1 MKIQHQIG
9 NMSGSPST
17 GPGASS
23 MKSASKQRPYGLGTR
38 AIHAGQSP
46 DPSTGAIMT
55 PIYATSTYVQQSPGK
70 HKGYEY
76 SRTQNPTRM
85 AYERCVADLEGG
97 VAGFAFSSGL
107 AAAATVLDLLD
118 SGSHVIAMDDL
129 YGGSYRLFERVRRR
143 SAGLDFSFIDLNDAQ
158 ALKAVLRPN
167 TRMIWAET
175 PTNPMLKLVDLAK
188 VVAFAKKHGLI
199 LVVDNTFCS
208 PMVQCPFEFGA
219 DLVLHSAT
227 KYLNGHSDMVGGVVV
242 AADKELAERMAFLQN
257 SVGAIAGP
265 FDAFLAMRG
274 LKTLH
279 LRMRQHCAS
288 ALELAGWLE
297 KHPAVERVIYP
308 GLKSH
313 PQHALA
319 KRQMHGFGGIISI
332 EIKGGLKKARRMLE
346 RCELFALAES
356 LGGVE
361 SLIEHPAIMTHASV
375 PPANRKRLGISD
387 GLVRL
392 SVGVEDISDLRAE
405 LALALA

>member
-1 MKIQHQIG
+1 MIAMK
-9 NMSGSPST
+9 NR
-17 GPGASS
+17 
-23 MKSASKQRPYGLGTR
+23 SKPEALGLGTR
-38 AIHAGQSP
+38 AIHAGQHP

-55 PIYATSTYVQQSPGK
+55 PIYATSTYVQESPGK

-97 VAGFAFSSGL
+97 VAGFAFASGL

-129 YGGSYRLFERVRRR
+129 YGGTYRLFEKVRRR
-143 SAGLDFSFIDLNDAQ
+143 SAGLDFSFLDLNDSAAMKA
-158 ALKAVLRPN
+158 ALKPN

-175 PTNPMLKLVDLAK
+175 PTNPMLKLVDLAR
-188 VVAFAKKHGLI
+188 VAAFAKKHGLI

-208 PMVQCPFEFGA
+208 PMIQRPLEYGA

-227 KYLNGHSDMVGGVVV
+227 KYLNGHSDMVGGIVV
-242 AADKELAERMAFLQN
+242 AGSKELAEQMGFLQN
-257 SVGAIAGP
+257 SVGAVAGP

-279 LRMRQHCAS
+279 LRMKAHCES
-288 ALELAGWLE
+288 ALELAKWLE

-319 KRQMHGFGGIISI
+319 KRQMNGFGGIITI
-332 EIKGGLKKARRMLE
+332 EVKGGLKKAKRMLE

-375 PPANRKRLGISD
+375 PVAIRKRLGISD
-387 GLVRL
+387 GLIRL
-392 SVGVEDISDLRAE
+392 SVGVEDLADLRAE
-405 LALALA
+405 LTYALGN

>member
-1 MKIQHQIG
+1 M
-9 NMSGSPST
+9 
-17 GPGASS
+17 
-23 MKSASKQRPYGLGTR
+23 SKQTKRPPLGLGTR
-38 AIHAGQSP
+38 AIHAGQHP

-55 PIYATSTYVQQSPGK
+55 PIYATSTYVQRSPGK
-70 HKGYEY
+70 HQGYEY
-76 SRTQNPTRM
+76 SRSQNPTRM

-97 VAGFAFSSGL
+97 VAGFAFGSGL
-107 AAAATVLDLLD
+107 AGASTVLDLLD
-118 SGSHVIAMDDL
+118 SGNHVIAMDDL
-129 YGGSYRLFERVRRR
+129 YGGTYRLFERVRRR
-143 SAGLDFSFIDLNDAQ
+143 SAGLDFNFVDLNDGQ
-158 ALKAVLRPN
+158 ALKAALKPN

-188 VVAFAKKHGLI
+188 VAAFAKKHGLI

-208 PMVQCPFEFGA
+208 PMIQRPLEFGA

-227 KYLNGHSDMVGGVVV
+227 KYLNGHSDMVGGIVV
-242 AADKELAERMAFLQN
+242 AGSEALAEQMGFLQN

-279 LRMRQHCAS
+279 LRMRAHCES
-288 ALELAGWLE
+288 ALELAKWLE
-297 KHPAVERVIYP
+297 KHPAIERVIYP

-319 KRQMHGFGGIISI
+319 KRQMDGFGGIISV
-332 EIKGGLKKARRMLE
+332 EVKGGLKKARKVLE

-375 PPANRKRLGISD
+375 PAANRKRLGISD

-392 SVGVEDISDLRAE
+392 SVGVEDIADLRLE
-405 LALALA
+405 LSEALR

>member
-1 MKIQHQIG
+1 M
-9 NMSGSPST
+9 
-17 GPGASS
+17 
-23 MKSASKQRPYGLGTR
+23 GLGTR
-38 AIHAGQSP
+38 AIHAGQTP

-55 PIYATSTYVQQSPGK
+55 PIYATSTYVQASPGV

-97 VAGFAFSSGL
+97 VAGFAFGSGL
-107 AAAATVLDLLD
+107 AGAATVLDMLE

-129 YGGSYRLFERVRRR
+129 YGGTYRLFERVRRQ
-143 SAGLDFSFIDLNDAQ
+143 SAGLDFSFLDLNDTA
-158 ALKAVLRPN
+158 ALKAALKPN

-188 VVAFAKKHGLI
+188 LASFAKKHGLI

-208 PMVQCPFEFGA
+208 PMLQRPIEFGA

-227 KYLNGHSDMVGGVVV
+227 KYLNGHSDMVGGIVV
-242 AADKELAERMAFLQN
+242 AANDEMAQRMAFLQN
-257 SVGAIAGP
+257 SVGAVAGP
-265 FDAFLAMRG
+265 FDSFLAMRG

-279 LRMRQHCAS
+279 LRMKAHCES
-288 ALELAGWLE
+288 ALDIAKWLE
-297 KHPAVERVIYP
+297 KHPAIEKVIYP

-319 KRQMHGFGGIISI
+319 RRQMDGFGGIISA
-332 EIKGGLKKARRMLE
+332 EVKGGVRAARKMLE
-346 RCELFALAES
+346 RCEIFALAES

-361 SLIEHPAIMTHASV
+361 SLIEHPGIMTHASI
-375 PPANRKRLGISD
+375 PPATRKRLGISD
-387 GLVRL
+387 GLIRL
-392 SVGVEDISDLRAE
+392 SVGVEDVEDLRAE
-405 LALALA
+405 LAAALAR

>member
-1 MKIQHQIG
+1 MK
-9 NMSGSPST
+9 T
-17 GPGASS
+17 
-23 MKSASKQRPYGLGTR
+23 ASKHRQKGLGTR
-38 AIHAGQSP
+38 AIHAGQQP

-97 VAGFAFSSGL
+97 VGGYAFGSGL

-143 SAGLDFSFIDLNDAQ
+143 SAGLDFTFIDLNDGE
-158 ALKAVLRPN
+158 ALKAALKPN

-175 PTNPMLKLVDLAK
+175 PTNPMLKLVDLSK
-188 VVAFAKKHGLI
+188 VARFANKHGLI

-208 PMVQCPFEFGA
+208 PMLQRPLEHGA

-227 KYLNGHSDMVGGVVV
+227 KYLNGHSDMVGGIVV
-242 AADKELAERMAFLQN
+242 AGNPELAEQMAFLQN
-257 SVGAIAGP
+257 SVGAVAGP

-279 LRMRQHCAS
+279 LRMKAHCES
-288 ALELAGWLE
+288 ALELARWLE
-297 KHPAVERVIYP
+297 KHQAIEKVIYP

-313 PQHALA
+313 SQHALA
-319 KRQMHGFGGIISI
+319 KRQMDGFGGIISV
-332 EIKGGLKKARRMLE
+332 EVKGGLKAARRMLE

-375 PPANRKRLGISD
+375 PAANRKRLGISD
-387 GLVRL
+387 GLIRL
-392 SVGVEDISDLRAE
+392 SVGVEDVQDLRAE
-405 LALALA
+405 LQEALK

>member
-1 MKIQHQIG
+1 MK
-9 NMSGSPST
+9 T
-17 GPGASS
+17 AT
-23 MKSASKQRPYGLGTR
+23 KSHSYGLGTR
-38 AIHAGQSP
+38 AIHAGQEP
-46 DPSTGAIMT
+46 DPTTGAIMT

-85 AYERCVADLEGG
+85 AYERCIADLEGG
-97 VAGFAFSSGL
+97 VAGFAFGSGL

-118 SGSHVIAMDDL
+118 SGSHMIAMDDL

-143 SAGLDFSFIDLNDAQ
+143 SAGLDFSFIDLNDPD
-158 ALKAVLRPN
+158 ALKGALKPN

-188 VVAFAKKHGLI
+188 VARFAKKHGLI

-208 PMVQCPFEFGA
+208 PMLQRPLEHGA

-242 AADKELAERMAFLQN
+242 AGDQELAERMAFLQN

-279 LRMRQHCAS
+279 LRMNAHCES
-288 ALELAGWLE
+288 ALELARWLE
-297 KHPAVERVIYP
+297 KHQAVERVIYP

-313 PQHALA
+313 AQHALA
-319 KRQMHGFGGIISI
+319 KRQMDGFGGIISI
-332 EIKGGLKKARRMLE
+332 EVKGGLKAARRMLE

-387 GLVRL
+387 SLVRL
-392 SVGVEDISDLRAE
+392 SVGVENVQDLQAE
-405 LALALA
+405 LQEALK

>member
-1 MKIQHQIG
+1 MPKKT
-9 NMSGSPST
+9 PV
-17 GPGASS
+17 A
-23 MKSASKQRPYGLGTR
+23 RLGLGTR
-38 AIHAGQSP
+38 AIHAGQHP

-55 PIYATSTYVQQSPGK
+55 PIYATSTYVQESPGK

-97 VAGFAFSSGL
+97 VAGFAFASGL
-107 AAAATVLDLLD
+107 AAAATTLDLLD

-143 SAGLDFSFIDLNDAQ
+143 SAGLDFSFIDLNDGA
-158 ALKAVLRPN
+158 ALKAALKPN

-188 VVAFAKKHGLI
+188 VAAFAKRHGLI

-208 PMVQCPFEFGA
+208 PMVQRPLEFGA

-227 KYLNGHSDMVGGVVV
+227 KYLNGHSDMVGGIVV
-242 AADKELAERMAFLQN
+242 AGNAELAERMAFLQN

-279 LRMRQHCAS
+279 LRMFQHCAS
-288 ALELAGWLE
+288 ALELARWLE

-319 KRQMHGFGGIISI
+319 KRQMDGFGGIVSI
-332 EIKGGLKKARRMLE
+332 EVKGGLKKARRMLE
-346 RCELFALAES
+346 RCKLFALAES

-361 SLIEHPAIMTHASV
+361 SLIEHPAIMTHASI
-375 PPANRKRLGISD
+375 PSAIRKRLGISD

-392 SVGVEDISDLRAE
+392 SVGVEDLQDLKSE
-405 LALALA
+405 LEVALA

>member
-1 MKIQHQIG
+1 MK
-9 NMSGSPST
+9 T
-17 GPGASS
+17 
-23 MKSASKQRPYGLGTR
+23 ASKRHSYGLGTR
-38 AIHAGQSP
+38 AIHAGQQP

-97 VAGFAFSSGL
+97 VAGFAFGSGL
-107 AAAATVLDLLD
+107 AAAATVLDLMD

-143 SAGLDFSFIDLNDAQ
+143 SAGLDFSFIDLNDTDALTG
-158 ALKAVLRPN
+158 ALKPS

-188 VVAFAKKHGLI
+188 VARFAKKHGLI

-208 PMVQCPFEFGA
+208 PMLQRPLEHGA

-242 AADKELAERMAFLQN
+242 AGSKELAERMGFLQN

-279 LRMRQHCAS
+279 LRMKAHCES
-288 ALELAGWLE
+288 ALELAHWLE
-297 KHPAVERVIYP
+297 KHQAVERVIYP

-313 PQHALA
+313 AQHALA
-319 KRQMHGFGGIISI
+319 KRQMDGFGGIISI
-332 EIKGGLKKARRMLE
+332 EVKGGLKAARRMLE

-387 GLVRL
+387 SLIRL
-392 SVGVEDISDLRAE
+392 SVGVENVQDLQAE
-405 LALALA
+405 LQEALK

>member
-1 MKIQHQIG
+1 MKTGTKHKQH
-9 NMSGSPST
+9 
-17 GPGASS
+17 
-23 MKSASKQRPYGLGTR
+23 GLGTR
-38 AIHAGQSP
+38 AIHAGQHP

-70 HKGYEY
+70 HQGYEY

-97 VAGFAFSSGL
+97 VAGFAFASGL

-129 YGGSYRLFERVRRR
+129 YGGTYRLFEKVRRR
-143 SAGLDFSFIDLNDAQ
+143 SAGLDFSFVDLNDSAAMKA
-158 ALKAVLRPN
+158 ALKPN
-167 TRMIWAET
+167 TKMIWAET

-188 VVAFAKKHGLI
+188 VAAFAKKHGLI

-208 PMVQCPFEFGA
+208 PMIQRPLEYGA
-219 DLVLHSAT
+219 DLVVHSAT
-227 KYLNGHSDMVGGVVV
+227 KYLNGHSDIVGGIVV
-242 AADKELAERMAFLQN
+242 AGSKELAGHMGFLQN

-279 LRMRQHCAS
+279 LRMQAHCAS
-288 ALELAGWLE
+288 ALELAKWLE
-297 KHPAVERVIYP
+297 KHPAIERVIYP

-319 KRQMHGFGGIISI
+319 KRQMDGYGGIISV
-332 EIKGGLKKARRMLE
+332 EIKGGLKKAKRMLE

-375 PPANRKRLGISD
+375 PAANRKRLGISD

-392 SVGVEDISDLRAE
+392 SVGVENLADLKVE
-405 LALALA
+405 LEAALS

>member
-1 MKIQHQIG
+1 MKTKQI
-9 NMSGSPST
+9 SVPH
-17 GPGASS
+17 
-23 MKSASKQRPYGLGTR
+23 GLGTR
-38 AIHAGQSP
+38 AIHAGQHP

-55 PIYATSTYVQQSPGK
+55 PIYATSTYVQESPGK

-97 VAGFAFSSGL
+97 VAGFAFASGL
-107 AAAATVLDLLD
+107 AAASTVLDLLD

-129 YGGSYRLFERVRRR
+129 YGGTYRLFDKVRRR
-143 SAGLDFSFIDLNDAQ
+143 SAGLDFSFVDLNDGA
-158 ALKAVLRPN
+158 ALKAALKPN

-175 PTNPMLKLVDLAK
+175 PTNPMLKLVDLTK
-188 VVAFAKKHGLI
+188 VAAFAKKHGLI

-208 PMVQCPFEFGA
+208 PMIQRPLEYGA

-227 KYLNGHSDMVGGVVV
+227 KYLNGHSDMVGGIVV
-242 AADKELAERMAFLQN
+242 ARTPELAEQMGFLQN
-257 SVGAIAGP
+257 SVGAVAGP
-265 FDAFLAMRG
+265 FDSFLAMRG

-279 LRMRQHCAS
+279 LRMQAHCAS
-288 ALELAGWLE
+288 ALELAKWLE
-297 KHPAVERVIYP
+297 KHPAIERVIYP

-319 KRQMHGFGGIISI
+319 KRQMDGYGGIISV
-332 EIKGGLKKARRMLE
+332 EIKGGLKKATRMLE

-375 PPANRKRLGISD
+375 PVANRKRLGISD
-387 GLVRL
+387 GLIRL
-392 SVGVEDISDLRAE
+392 SVGVEDLLDLQAE
-405 LALALA
+405 LTYALDS

>member
-1 MKIQHQIG
+1 MGTAKK
-9 NMSGSPST
+9 NW
-17 GPGASS
+17 
-23 MKSASKQRPYGLGTR
+23 PYGLGTR
-38 AIHAGQSP
+38 AIHAGQHP
-46 DPSTGAIMT
+46 DPTTGAIMT
-55 PIYATSTYVQQSPGK
+55 PIYATSTYVQESPGR

-85 AYERCVADLEGG
+85 AYERCVTELEGG
-97 VAGFAFSSGL
+97 VAGFAFGSGL

-143 SAGLDFSFIDLNDAQ
+143 SAGLDFSFVDLNDGA
-158 ALKAVLRPN
+158 ALKAALKPS

-175 PTNPMLKLVDLAK
+175 PTNPMLKLVDLSK
-188 VVAFAKKHGLI
+188 VARFAKKHDLI

-208 PMVQCPFEFGA
+208 PILQRPLEHGA

-242 AADKELAERMAFLQN
+242 AGNNELAEKMAFLQN

-279 LRMRQHCAS
+279 LRMKAHCEG
-288 ALELAGWLE
+288 ALELARWLS
-297 KHPAVERVIYP
+297 KHPAIERVIYP
-308 GLKSH
+308 GLKTH
-313 PQHALA
+313 PQHTLA
-319 KRQMHGFGGIISI
+319 RRQMDGFGGIISA
-332 EIKGGLKKARRMLE
+332 EVKGGLKKARRMLE

-375 PPANRKRLGISD
+375 PLENRKRLGISD
-387 GLVRL
+387 GLIRL
-392 SVGVEDISDLRAE
+392 SVGVEDIEDLRAE
-405 LALALA
+405 LSSALV

>member
-1 MKIQHQIG
+1 MDLM
-9 NMSGSPST
+9 NT
-17 GPGASS
+17 GD
-23 MKSASKQRPYGLGTR
+23 KRKKLGLGTL

-46 DPSTGAIMT
+46 DPTTGAIMT
-55 PIYATSTYVQQSPGK
+55 PIYATSTYVQESPGK
-70 HKGYEY
+70 HKGFEY

-85 AYERCVADLEGG
+85 AYERCVAALEGG
-97 VAGFAFSSGL
+97 VGGFAFGSGL

-143 SAGLDFSFIDLNDAQ
+143 SAGLDFSFVDLNDAV
-158 ALKAVLRPN
+158 ALKAALKPN

-188 VVAFAKKHGLI
+188 ISTFARKHGLI

-208 PMVQCPFEFGA
+208 PMLQRPLEHGA

-227 KYLNGHSDMVGGVVV
+227 KYLNGHSDMVGGIVV
-242 AADKELAERMAFLQN
+242 ARNDDLAEQVGFLQN
-257 SVGAIAGP
+257 SVGAIGGP
-265 FDAFLAMRG
+265 FDSFLAMRG

-279 LRMRQHCAS
+279 LRMKAHCES
-288 ALELAGWLE
+288 ALDLARWLE
-297 KHPAVERVIYP
+297 QHPQVERVIYP

-319 KRQMHGFGGIISI
+319 KRQMNGFGGIISI
-332 EIKGGLKKARRMLE
+332 EVKGGLRKARRVLE
-346 RCELFALAES
+346 RCHLFALAES

-375 PPANRKRLGISD
+375 PAANRKRLGISD
-387 GLVRL
+387 GLIRL
-392 SVGVEDISDLRAE
+392 SVGVEDIEDLRSE
-405 LALALA
+405 LQVALS

>member
-1 MKIQHQIG
+1 MKI
-9 NMSGSPST
+9 
-17 GPGASS
+17 AV
-23 MKSASKQRPYGLGTR
+23 SKPRFGLGTL
-38 AIHAGQSP
+38 AIHAGQRP
-46 DPSTGAIMT
+46 DESTGAIMT
-55 PIYATSTYVQQSPGK
+55 PIYATSTYVQQSPGV

-85 AYERCVADLEGG
+85 AYERCVAELEGG
-97 VAGFAFSSGL
+97 DAGFAFSSGL

-129 YGGSYRLFERVRRR
+129 YGGSYRLFEKVRRR
-143 SAGLDFSFIDLNDAQ
+143 SAGLDFTFVDLNDTA
-158 ALKAVLRPN
+158 ALRAAIKPN

-188 VVAFAKKHGLI
+188 IAAFAKRNGII

-208 PMVQCPFEFGA
+208 PMIQRPLEHGA

-227 KYLNGHSDMVGGVVV
+227 KYLNGHSDMVGGIVV
-242 AADKELAERMAFLQN
+242 AKNAALSAQMGFLQN
-257 SVGAIAGP
+257 SVGAVSGP

-279 LRMRQHCAS
+279 LRMKAHCAG
-288 ALELAGWLE
+288 ALHLAQWLE
-297 KHPAVERVIYP
+297 KNNAIERVIYP

-319 KRQMHGFGGIISI
+319 KRQMAGYGGIISI
-332 EIKGGLKKARRMLE
+332 VVKGGLRKAKRMLE

-361 SLIEHPAIMTHASV
+361 SLIEHPALMTHASV
-375 PPANRKRLGISD
+375 PLINRKRLGISD
-387 GLVRL
+387 GLIRL
-392 SVGVEDISDLRAE
+392 SVGVEDIADLERE
-405 LALALA
+405 LKYALS

>member
-1 MKIQHQIG
+1 MTK
-9 NMSGSPST
+9 
-17 GPGASS
+17 AS
-23 MKSASKQRPYGLGTR
+23 QTLGLGTR

-55 PIYATSTYVQQSPGK
+55 PIYATSTYVQESPGK

-85 AYERCVADLEGG
+85 AFERCVADLEGG
-97 VAGFAFSSGL
+97 IAGFAFASGL
-107 AAAATVLDLLD
+107 AAASTVLDLLD

-129 YGGSYRLFERVRRR
+129 YGGTYRLFERVRRR
-143 SAGLDFSFIDLNDAQ
+143 SAGLDFSFIDLNDAA
-158 ALKAVLRPN
+158 ALKAELKPH

-175 PTNPMLKLVDLAK
+175 PTNPMLKLVDLAR
-188 VVAFAKKHGLI
+188 VGTFAKRHGLI

-208 PMVQCPFEFGA
+208 PMLQQPLEFGA
-219 DLVLHSAT
+219 HLVLHSAT

-242 AADKELAERMAFLQN
+242 AGTTELADRMGFLQN
-257 SVGAIAGP
+257 SVGAVAGP
-265 FDAFLAMRG
+265 FDAFLALRG

-279 LRMRQHCAS
+279 LRMRAHCENAM
-288 ALELAGWLE
+288 ELARWLE
-297 KHPAVERVIYP
+297 QHPAIARVIYP

-313 PQHALA
+313 PQHNLA
-319 KRQMHGFGGIISI
+319 RRQMRGYGGIISV
-332 EIKGGLKKARRMLE
+332 EIKGGLKKARKMLE
-346 RCELFALAES
+346 RCHLFALAES

-387 GLVRL
+387 GLIRL
-392 SVGVEDISDLRAE
+392 SVGVEDLEDLRGE
-405 LALALA
+405 LESALVA